1 MSTATLTTT
10 AAGQL
15 AVAGPM
21 TFATA
26 GELLRASQALFP
38 TLMAPDL
45 MGAASGIAIN
55 LQKVSTVDSAG
66 LALLLEWL
74 RWGRSG
80 RRAVAFHHLPEKL
93 VAIARLSGVDELL
106 VAGYSPTGASGSASS
121 GPASSG

>member
-10 AAGQL
+10 GAGQV

-26 GELLRASQALFP
+26 GELLRASQVLFAGSSTAAAL
-38 TLMAPDL
+38 
-45 MGAASGIAIN
+45 GIAIN
-55 LQKVSTVDSAG
+55 LQQVSTVDSAA

-74 RWGRSG
+74 RWGRSE
-80 RRAVAFHHLPEKL
+80 RRAVAFQNLPEKL

-106 VAGYSPTGASGSASS
+106 LAGYLPTGSSGAASS
-121 GPASSG
+121 GLASSGVA